1 MLVGAAGKKPGP
13 SSPSQEKKK
22 RERIPERAAPA
33 RTSRGLAPRPQSIPS
48 SPARAALHVPPRPS
62 ALANPLFSVS
72 WTLIDLF
79 PAPVCVGWLPWPV
92 TSGSVRDFFFFQAK
106 KTRGGFSSPRGWCL
120 AKGIVSGTDLF
131 SSPSRRSI
139 RRRVPS
145 LGRACA
151 GEAASLGS
159 ARTPAR
165 SWKSRRPK
173 QKKEALKKR
182 AILHQKKP

>member
-92 TSGSVRDFFFFQAK
+92 TSGSVRDFFFFRQKKRGEVSHRPEDGAWRRGLCQGLTSSRHPLVDRFVDGYRAWDGPVRAKLQAWD
-106 KTRGGFSSPRGWCL
+106 RQE
-120 AKGIVSGTDLF
+120 
-131 SSPSRRSI
+131 RR
-139 RRRVPS
+139 PGA
-145 LGRACA
+145 GRA
-151 GEAASLGS
+151 GGQSK
-159 ARTPAR
+159 R
-165 SWKSRRPK
+165 KRR
-173 QKKEALKKR
+173 
-182 AILHQKKP
+182 